1 MSYNQQYSNTQCIVV
16 PQVALVVLDKFFLL
30 LLLVHPH
37 LALPNSEQRERQL
50 LGHLHDAQHCSHDSR
65 PSLTHAHQKNRKKN
79 KQKTELSLEEYSVA
93 YRNDQ
98 VGDVSTEGA
107 GPVIIAETERSV
119 LTSVS
124 TDKLNVDETRNC
136 T

>member
-1 MSYNQQYSNTQCIVV
+1 MYDIII
-16 PQVALVVLDKFFLL
+16 PQVALIVLDKFFLL

-50 LGHLHDAQHCSHDSR
+50 LGHLHDAQHTVATIPGPLSH
-65 PSLTHAHQKNRKKN
+65 AKKPEE
-79 KQKTELSLEEYSVA
+79 KQKKRNFFSFSLEEYSAA

-98 VGDVSTEGA
+98 VGDASTEGA
-107 GPVIIAETERSV
+107 GPVIIAESERSV

-124 TDKLNVDETRNC
+124 TEKFNVDETRNY

>member
-1 MSYNQQYSNTQCIVV
+1 M
-16 PQVALVVLDKFFLL
+16 
-30 LLLVHPH
+30 
-37 LALPNSEQRERQL
+37 
-50 LGHLHDAQHCSHDSR
+50 
-65 PSLTHAHQKNRKKN
+65 QKKTEE
-79 KQKTELSLEEYSVA
+79 KQKKRNFFSFSLEEYSVA

-107 GPVIIAETERSV
+107 GPVIIAESERSV

-124 TDKLNVDETRNC
+124 TEKFNVDEIRNC